1 MEAVIFIGIQAVGKS
16 SFFQAR
22 LFRTHIRLNLDMLR
36 TRHREDILFYAC
48 LEAKQPFVID
58 NTNPTAAERARYI
71 QPARAAHFRVIGYF
85 FESTLADALRRN
97 AERPAPE
104 QVPEVGIRAAYNK
117 LEPPTLAEGFDR
129 LYRVKIDEVESFLVQ
144 EWAD

>member
-22 LFRTHIRLNLDMLR
+22 FFRTHIRLNLDMLR
-36 TRHREDILFYAC
+36 TRHREGLLFHAC

-71 QPARAAHFRVIGYF
+71 QPARAAHFCVIGYF

-117 LEPPTLAEGFDR
+117 LQPPRLAEGFDR
-129 LYRVKIDEVESFLVQ
+129 LYRVRIDEAGTFLVV
-144 EWAD
+144 EWTG

>member
-16 SFFQAR
+16 TFFQAR
-22 LFRTHIRLNLDMLR
+22 FFRTHIRLNLDMLR
-36 TRHREDILFYAC
+36 TRHREGILFRAC

-85 FESTLADALRRN
+85 FESTLAEALRRN
-97 AERPAPE
+97 TGRSALE

-117 LEPPTLAEGFDR
+117 LQPPALSEGFDC
-129 LYRVKIDEVESFLVQ
+129 LYRVKIDEAGTFLVA
-144 EWAD
+144 EWTD